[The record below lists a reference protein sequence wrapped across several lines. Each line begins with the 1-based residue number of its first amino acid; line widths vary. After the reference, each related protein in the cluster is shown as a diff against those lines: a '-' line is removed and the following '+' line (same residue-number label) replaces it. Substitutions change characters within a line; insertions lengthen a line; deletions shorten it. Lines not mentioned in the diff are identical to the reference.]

1 MYNKGMTHRIFD
13 KIVIVLMIIAA
24 TFLLSESV
32 MAIHVC
38 LILVSIIVLALNEFV
53 SGRWMGFVLVV
64 LGAAVIFIDPRVIVI
79 GPAIIYILVG
89 QRKRLELLTACAVT
103 LLEAFHTATARDCII
118 MLLITGVAAYL
129 AYTTIYYE
137 SEISRSEALFDK
149 AREEAISNARK
160 RRELRER
167 TESDIYTATL
177 KERNRIA
184 RDIHDNVGHML
195 TRAVVQLQAVL
206 AINKDENIKPY
217 LESVNSTVN
226 DAMTNIRKSVHELH
240 DDSIDLSIGIN
251 DIAGTLKDRF
261 EVNVS
266 TSIDSPVSNELKL
279 QILGIIKE
287 CITNIS
293 KHSNGKKVIVEVVEN
308 VSFWRIKVYDNG
320 KSEPLE
326 LSGSSASIVRSGDH
340 GIGLGN
346 IISRAANLGGRTT
359 ITGGADGFTVMVTI
373 PKEK

>member
-1 MYNKGMTHRIFD
+1 MTHRIFD

-53 SGRWMGFVLVV
+53 SGRWMGFILAV
-64 LGAAVIFIDPRVIVI
+64 LGAAVISIDPRVIVI

-103 LLEAFHTATARDCII
+103 LLEAFHTATARDCVI

-266 TSIDSPVSNELKL
+266 TSIDSPVSNEMKM

-287 CITNIS
+287 CVTNIS
-293 KHSNGKKVIVEVVEN
+293 KHSNGSKVDLEVVEN
-308 VSFWRIKVYDNG
+308 VTFWRIKIYDNG

-326 LSGSSASIVRSGDH
+326 ISGSSAFAARGGDQ

-346 IISRAANLGGRTT
+346 INSRAEALGGRTT
-359 ITGGADGFTVMVTI
+359 ISGGAEGFTVMVTI